1 MRSGLLFL
9 LFFLAFNKFSL
20 AGSITINGSN
30 VGFDAVVEDVVGLE
44 KTWRFSVG
52 DNLQWALSNF
62 DDSKWDSI
70 KFPVTSEE
78 MISHNY
84 NGNVWFR
91 TKVLITAKD
100 FSKNLSLIVQQ
111 FGASEIYIDGVLIQQ
126 FGKVGRSKSTEES
139 YNPQGIPVSF
149 LLDTA
154 GIHTIAIRYS
164 NHTITDDSTPESEL
178 NCFTFQITKTEDAI
192 AVHQVK
198 TFLSSVIGSACAG
211 LFLTL
216 SIINFILFLFYQR
229 DKTNLYYSL
238 FSLTTAGTFTIKAI
252 SFAYSTASSA
262 IVLDKLNTAF
272 VYISVFFL
280 IALVYSFVYEKTP
293 KRFWVILTIASIGLL
308 LIPIHYDT
316 AYMLM
321 NIFNIYCII
330 DIVITVLKSYF
341 KNYDPNKKKRK
352 ILKIVFAS
360 LGILACVGYFIHPTI
375 SLVIFLIF
383 VAIVV
388 IPVAGMVF
396 IVPVYMTVRHA
407 RSFAVTNKSL
417 ADQLV
422 QVQELSAKTIEQEL
436 EKKKILETQNER
448 LEDMVNVRTAEL
460 AQKNNEIKDS
470 INYAHRIQKAILTTK
485 EEINETLKECFIL
498 FKPKD
503 IVSGDFYFY
512 AEKDN
517 AVLIAAADCTGH
529 GVPGALM
536 SMIGSE
542 KLMAAVIESTNPSA
556 ILNLVNRG
564 IKSSLRQSDHEE
576 STRDGMD
583 IALVSLDLKNKKALY
598 SGANRPIWIIRA
610 STDSTT
616 KEEVEEIKAT
626 KKAIG
631 GFTPDAQQFDL
642 HELQLNTG
650 DTFYLFT
657 DGYAD
662 QFGHTGK
669 KLMTKKFR
677 ELLVSIQHLSMPEQE
692 KYLDNFIENWKQD
705 VEQVDDILMIGVRV

>member
-1 MRSGLLFL
+1 MRSVLLC
-9 LFFLAFNKFSL
+9 LFFFFAFNHLSYS
-20 AGSITINGSN
+20 GNITINGSN
-30 VGFDAVVEDVVGLE
+30 IGFDAVGEDVVGADQI
-44 KTWRFSVG
+44 WHFSVG
-52 DNLQWALSNF
+52 DNLQWAQINF

-70 KFPVTSEE
+70 RFPVTSAE
-78 MISHNY
+78 MISHKY

-91 TKVLITAKD
+91 AKVMINAKD
-100 FSKNLSLIVQQ
+100 FSKNLSFIIKQ
-111 FGASEIYIDGVLIQQ
+111 FGASEIYLDGVLIQQ
-126 FGKVGRSKSTEES
+126 FGKIGNSQNTEES
-139 YNPQGIPVSF
+139 YDPQGIPVSF
-149 LLDTA
+149 LLDSA

-164 NHTITDDSTPESEL
+164 NHVVTDGSSPESDL
-178 NCFTFQITKTEDAI
+178 DCFTFQITKTEDAI
-192 AVHQVK
+192 ALHKVK
-198 TFLSSVIGSACAG
+198 TFLSNVLSSVCAG

-216 SIINFILFLFYQR
+216 SLINFILFLFYQR

-238 FSLTTAGTFTIKAI
+238 FSLTTAGTFAIKAI
-252 SFAYSTASSA
+252 SFMYSSPSA
-262 IVLDKLNTAF
+262 AIILDQLNTAF
-272 VYISVFFL
+272 VFISVFFL
-280 IALVYSFVYEKTP
+280 IALVYSFIYEKTP
-293 KRFWVILTIASIGLL
+293 KRFWVILAIAIIGLL
-308 LIPIHYDT
+308 LILIHYDT
-316 AYMLM
+316 AYMVM
-321 NIFNIYCII
+321 NFFNMYCII
-330 DIVITVLKSYF
+330 DIVITVLKFYF
-341 KNYDPNKKKRK
+341 KNNDPTKKKRK

-360 LGILACVGYFIHPTI
+360 MGILACIGYFIHPTI
-375 SLVIFLIF
+375 SLVIFCIF

-396 IVPVYMTVRHA
+396 IVPVYMTIRHA

-422 QVQELSAKTIEQEL
+422 QVQELSAKTIEQEQ
-436 EKKKILETQNER
+436 EKKRLLETQNER
-448 LEDMVNVRTAEL
+448 LEDMVIVRTAEL

-470 INYAHRIQKAILTTK
+470 INYAHRIQKAILTTQ
-485 EEINETLKECFIL
+485 EEINETLKDCFIL

-512 AEKDN
+512 SKKEN
-517 AVLIAAADCTGH
+517 TVLIAAADCTGH

-542 KLMAAVIESTNPSA
+542 KLMGTVSESANPSV
-556 ILNLVNRG
+556 ILNLLNKG

-583 IALVSLDLKNKKALY
+583 IALVSLNLNTNQASY
-598 SGANRPIWIIRA
+598 AGANRPIWIIRKDNN
-610 STDSTT
+610 TI
-616 KEEVEEIKAT
+616 EEIKAT

-631 GFTPDAQQFDL
+631 GFTPDEQHFDL
-642 HELQLNTG
+642 HQLQFNKG

-677 ELLVSIQHLSMPEQE
+677 ELLISIQDRSMSEQE
-692 KYLDNFIENWKQD
+692 KFLNEFIETWKQD
-705 VEQVDDILMIGVRV
+705 VEQVDDILVIGVRV